1 MSPCTLL
8 LLTIAAATPAPCLAD
23 SSCPAGHESCRAS
36 LDTNAADDLVAMM
49 QVPARASSRSVQ
61 SENEKEDEDDE
72 EADLQEEREDDE
84 DEEAAQE
91 AMGEAWQKS
100 YPAPLNMT
108 DVPREML
115 LEKNTDMP
123 APWLQA
129 KFSDF
134 TPLCSHNTYIYG
146 DQYGR
151 SVHEESVYAAL
162 EMGYRCLE
170 LDVYVDGSDKDD
182 NSVDQQTVYVYHP
195 SKMNFYGQTNRVD
208 FIKFIQAIRTWCEN
222 FEKKHGSSWKL
233 PLILNIDRKKSHA
246 EKKLK
251 KQLEDEFGSR
261 LIKNGGLRYDTKMDK
276 LATQGKRRVIVR
288 STKSGTKGKYQDIVA
303 MTSSLT
309 KSYNVGPKNAGIDV
323 WGNSQTFAATY
334 TNLKKITEKRKE
346 GKFIRFFPHALHSGS
361 ENFRPYWLF
370 VARANMICIN
380 MQGYCEQECNIVNM
394 TDGSIDFS
402 NKNPVNPCNCQ
413 RDVAEGLE
421 RVFHDF
427 GYDGYIHY
435 DSLSVSGWEALRG
448 NSEFQYSS
456 EDGATRRRRCAMW
469 LKPRKGANYGHL
481 TAAPKFDFGYSGC

>member
-61 SENEKEDEDDE
+61 SENEHRQKEDEDDE
-72 EADLQEEREDDE
+72 EDLQEDDE

-91 AMGEAWQKS
+91 AMGEAWQKI

-115 LEKNTDMP
+115 VEKNTDMP
-123 APWLQA
+123 PAWLQA

-146 DQYGR
+146 GQYSK
-151 SVHEESVYAAL
+151 SVHTEAVYAAL

-170 LDVYVDGSDKDD
+170 LDVYVDGYDSDNKAP
-182 NSVDQQTVYVYHP
+182 YVYHP
-195 SKMNFYGQTNRVD
+195 AAVYYGNTNRVD
-208 FIKFIQAIRTWCEN
+208 FIKFAQKIKQWCED
-222 FEKKHGSSWKL
+222 FENKHGSSWKL
-233 PLILNIDRKKSHA
+233 PLILNIDRKKNHA

-251 KQLEDEFGSR
+251 QELEDTFGTR
-261 LIKNGGLRYDTKMDK
+261 LIKSGDLRYDTKMDQ
-276 LATQGKRRVIVR
+276 LATTGKRRVIIR
-288 STKSGTKGKYQDIVA
+288 STKSGTKGKYADIVA
-303 MTSSLT
+303 MPSALT
-309 KSYNVGPKNAGIDV
+309 KSYNVGPKNIFGEDI
-323 WGNSQTFAATY
+323 WSRRQTFAATY
-334 TNLKKITEKRKE
+334 TNLKKVTEKKKE
-346 GKFIRFFPHALHSGS
+346 GKFIRFYPHMLHVDS

-380 MQGYCEQECNIVNM
+380 MQGYCGGQECDI
-394 TDGSIDFS
+394 TDEKVQAD
-402 NKNPVNPCNCQ
+402 PVNPCKCH
-413 RDVAEGLE
+413 RDVAWGLE

-448 NSEFQYSS
+448 NSEFQYSN
-456 EDGATRRRRCAMW
+456 EAGATRRRRFPMW
-469 LKPRKGANYGHL
+469 LKPRKGADYGHL
-481 TAAPKFDFGYSGC
+481 TAAPKFPSN